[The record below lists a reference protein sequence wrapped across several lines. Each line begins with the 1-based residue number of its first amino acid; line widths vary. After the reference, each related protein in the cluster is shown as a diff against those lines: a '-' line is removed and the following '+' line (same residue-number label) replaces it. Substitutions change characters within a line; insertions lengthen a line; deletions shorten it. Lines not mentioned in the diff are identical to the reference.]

1 MREKEVSR
9 RRHQY
14 EIEKLLWVFQVT
26 PKEERANLW
35 NVELQIISERG
46 AEVRVNSAQLFQILN
61 GIGLVSI

>member
-26 PKEERANLW
+26 PKEERTNLW

-46 AEVRVNSAQLFQILN
+46 AKVRVNSAQLFQVLN
-61 GIGLVSI
+61 GVGLVSI